1 MFCVGVVAAVEVGCG
16 VVSEVVGEV
25 VGWVVLEVVGE
36 VVAHV
41 LYTNKTTKVCN
52 CNITYGITRLI

>member
-36 VVAHV
+36 VVACGAKYV
-41 LYTNKTTKVCN
+41 LMSV
-52 CNITYGITRLI
+52 